1 MLAATRSPSPSIS
14 ARVPPADALREET
27 ASSERLYDGRVLRLR
42 RDSVRLPDGR
52 TAQREVVEH
61 PGSVVILA
69 LEAGGMIPFVRQW
82 RTPAERALLELPAGT
97 LDAGEDPQ
105 VAAAR
110 ELEEEV
116 GLRPGRLERM
126 HRFWISPGW
135 ATEYMH
141 GYLARDCT
149 RVPARPDEDELLFVE
164 RYTLEESMQ
173 LVREGEVE
181 DAKSLLMLHALALRA
196 IGSRGVRTIEH
207 YRGD

>member
-1 MLAATRSPSPSIS
+1 MPAATRLPSPSIF
-14 ARVPPADALREET
+14 ARVPLADALREEIT
-27 ASSERLYDGRVLRLR
+27 SSERLYDGRVLGLR
-42 RDSVRLPDGR
+42 RDTVRLPDGR

-82 RTPAERALLELPAGT
+82 RVPAKRALLELPAGT

-105 VAAAR
+105 IAAAR

-116 GLRPGRLERM
+116 GLRPGRLERL

-135 ATEYMH
+135 AMEYMH

-149 RVPARPDEDELLFVE
+149 RVPPRPDEDELLLVE

-181 DAKSLLMLHALALRA
+181 DAKSLLMLYALALSA
-196 IGSRGVRTIEH
+196 VGSRGVRIIQD